1 MLLFQK
7 VKGKIMKKIAPSILS
22 ADFAN
27 LSQQIRYVEL
37 GGADIIHCDIMDGKF
52 VPNITFGPIVVKAV
66 RSVTKLPIDVHLM
79 IKDPDDFIEAFI
91 KAGADY
97 ISVHQEEVV
106 HLNRTIATIK
116 ELGAKAGVVINPAT
130 PVATL
135 KDILEFVDF
144 VLVMSVNPGFGG
156 QKFIPSTLNKIKT
169 LAEIRKKENLNFEI
183 EIDGGVSSV
192 NIQDISDAGCD
203 IFVAGSSVFGQDN
216 ITAAAME
223 LKNLIS

>member
-116 ELGAKAGVVINPAT
+116 ELGANAGVVINPAT